1 MAHALTSA
9 DEHARTS
16 VAELGDRHSRRP
28 AGVQTA
34 QKQHAGLPELD
45 TQPSA
50 ASIRLP
56 GGAVLKVSAPA
67 QGAAS
72 SYPGTY
78 AASGPGLGT
87 WKDPDPRR
95 RSSRGLGL
103 RIGLRARGNSGY
115 ATPAACSVSTTSWRY
130 GLRRTR
136 RLVAGRSPRPRSAWS
151 DQARLALHA
160 VTHRYK
166 RTPCLWLEQFLPT
179 LYLSSGLVVG
189 WQVRSEVPD
198 LRALMSN
205 SGFRDVGL

>member
-1 MAHALTSA
+1 MSMPKQVGPNMATATP
-9 DEHARTS
+9 
-16 VAELGDRHSRRP
+16 LGPPGPRQRRSSTP
-28 AGVQTA
+28 
-34 QKQHAGLPELD
+34 GLPELD

-56 GGAVLKVSAPA
+56 GGAVPKVSAPA

-95 RSSRGLGL
+95 RSSRGSGL

-166 RTPCLWLEQFLPT
+166 RTPCLWLEQFPCRIRAADGWVSGVRG
-179 LYLSSGLVVG
+179 SSQIG
-189 WQVRSEVPD
+189 WLWACTSQGR
-198 LRALMSN
+198 
-205 SGFRDVGL
+205 